1 MYNQGKEVKD
11 AITIIQARDK
21 NNSFYSGDRSEDNEK
36 QGFHIY
42 LKIETTGFADEEQGK
57 KKEVENSFQNSCL

>member
-36 QGFHIY
+36 
-42 LKIETTGFADEEQGK
+42 
-57 KKEVENSFQNSCL
+57 